1 MMLGVRTLA
10 MAARACGGKVIVQV
24 KRLVKRGSIDP
35 QKVVIPGI
43 MVDMVVVDENQAP
56 SGGKMNPAL
65 TGEIRI
71 PISPWEPLPL
81 DAAKVISRRLPGRSP
96 SSVQW

>member
-1 MMLGVRTLA
+1 M
-10 MAARACGGKVIVQV
+10 VQV

-71 PISPWEPLPL
+71 PISALEPLPL
-81 DAAKVISRRLPGRSP
+81 DAAKGHQPPGLPGRSP